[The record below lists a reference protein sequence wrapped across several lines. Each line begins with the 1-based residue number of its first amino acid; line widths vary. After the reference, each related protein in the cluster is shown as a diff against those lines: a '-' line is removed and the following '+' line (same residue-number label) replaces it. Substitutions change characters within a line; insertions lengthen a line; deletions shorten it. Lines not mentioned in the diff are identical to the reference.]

1 MLNTIYII
9 SWLIYIPMLIKKPF
23 ILFRPSAWVAIG
35 IMVRINGAAAFADS
49 IYANDLDSELT
60 VRAMPILFV
69 IVIAVWILLT
79 PGLTC
84 LARDYYKKCL
94 LVVQEI
100 TLSVYDKSVLKI
112 IVVASCFIVGVYL
125 FFVPIQSSGLVA
137 VFVDPLGATM
147 ARENS
152 LKLIGFTP
160 IKYGYLW
167 YMEILAPLLV
177 GMISLI
183 KTKNRSELFV
193 KIFIIIIIVLSVMLT
208 GARTPAGL
216 LMVMLSLV
224 YIMKKGFKKGLIVLV
239 SAVTGAVVVATIMT
253 IFREGAANRLSF
265 QLFWDY
271 LSSGL
276 FVRVFV
282 TPFETGVMTN
292 LYAQENG
299 LLGISNIRPLAILFG
314 QQFVHLPNVIGLS
327 YMHTKIIS
335 VSANTCFLFDYQASF
350 GVIPGWY
357 VSLVLLAILDFL
369 LLCYRNLKSRILIIF
384 MAALLTSSM
393 FLISSAYTT
402 SLITHGILIIPL
414 MGLLLGNRIKKHK
427 ESQ

>member
-1 MLNTIYII
+1 
-9 SWLIYIPMLIKKPF
+9 
-23 ILFRPSAWVAIG
+23 
-35 IMVRINGAAAFADS
+35 
-49 IYANDLDSELT
+49 
-60 VRAMPILFV
+60 
-69 IVIAVWILLT
+69 
-79 PGLTC
+79 
-84 LARDYYKKCL
+84 
-94 LVVQEI
+94 
-100 TLSVYDKSVLKI
+100 
-112 IVVASCFIVGVYL
+112 
-125 FFVPIQSSGLVA
+125 
-137 VFVDPLGATM
+137 
-147 ARENS
+147 
-152 LKLIGFTP
+152 
-160 IKYGYLW
+160 
-167 YMEILAPLLV
+167 MEILAPLLV

-253 IFREGAANRLSF
+253 IFREGASSRLSL

-369 LLCYRNLKSRILIIF
+369 LLCYRNLKGRILIIF

-402 SLITHGILIIPL
+402 CLITHGILIIPL
-414 MGLLLGNRIKKHK
+414 MGLLLGDRIKKHK
-427 ESQ
+427 GSQ